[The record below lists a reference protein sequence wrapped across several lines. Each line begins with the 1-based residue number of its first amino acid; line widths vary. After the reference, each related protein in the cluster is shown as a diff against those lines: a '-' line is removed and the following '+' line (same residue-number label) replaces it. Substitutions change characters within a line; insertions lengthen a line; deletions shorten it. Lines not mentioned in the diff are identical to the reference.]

1 MNDGLI
7 IADGPGFG
15 ELLRRVR
22 WEKGLTEK
30 GLAQRL
36 QESYPKALPLK
47 RWVAWVKQA
56 EDGLIESVDVE
67 HVLAVAMALEVPMS
81 ALLPATKPSSLEEV
95 GPTVRQQLLALGM
108 SEAEVRAFNNA
119 LNLEGQGPVI
129 ACFRDDTEDE
139 EGLWDGEEP

>member
-1 MNDGLI
+1 MNESLI
-7 IADGPGFG
+7 MDGPGFG
-15 ELLRRVR
+15 ELLRHVR

-47 RWVAWVKQA
+47 RWVEWVKQA
-56 EDGLIESVDVE
+56 EDGLIENVDVD
-67 HVLAVAMALEVPMS
+67 HVLTVAMALEVPMS

-108 SEAEVRAFNNA
+108 SEDEVCAFNNV
-119 LNLEGQGPVI
+119 LNLDDHDPVI
-129 ACFRDDTEDE
+129 VCFRDSAEDE
-139 EGLWDGEEP
+139 EDLWDRDEP